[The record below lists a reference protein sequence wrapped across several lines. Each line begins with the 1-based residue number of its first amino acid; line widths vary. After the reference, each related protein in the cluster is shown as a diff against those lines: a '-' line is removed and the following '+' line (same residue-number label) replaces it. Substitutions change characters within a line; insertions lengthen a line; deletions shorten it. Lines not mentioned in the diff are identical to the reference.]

1 MWWQTCVSALL
12 ERSAMK
18 TKEQKQQ
25 DIALLKEEFG
35 DAGNALVVSFQG
47 LTVEKDWELRRALEK
62 AELNYRVVKNTLGK
76 LAVEGTPL
84 EPLREHFIG
93 MTAIAYSQTDP
104 VGLAKVLSKFA
115 KENAQ
120 LKFKAGIVEGRVI
133 NIKDIDALA
142 ALPSKEELISKL
154 MFVLNSPAQRIAT
167 AVNGVARNLAVVI
180 KQIADQ
186 KSGGEQASEQPGEQ
200 AS

>member
-1 MWWQTCVSALL
+1 
-12 ERSAMK
+12 MK
-18 TKEQKQQ
+18 TKEQKQK
-25 DIALLKEEFG
+25 DIALLKEQFVA
-35 DAGNALVVSFQG
+35 AGNALVVSFQG
-47 LTVEKDWELRRALEK
+47 LTVEKDGELRRALEK

-84 EPLREHFIG
+84 EPLKDSFIG
-93 MTAIAYSQTDP
+93 MTAIAYSENDP

-120 LKFKAGIVEGRVI
+120 LKFKAGVVEGRVI
-133 NIKDIDALA
+133 NVKDIEALA

-154 MFVLNSPAQRIAT
+154 MFLLNSPAQRIAI

-186 KSGGEQASEQPGEQ
+186 KGEPQS
-200 AS
+200 S

>member
-1 MWWQTCVSALL
+1 
-12 ERSAMK
+12 MK

-35 DAGNALVVSFQG
+35 DADNALIVTFQG

-62 AELNYRVVKNTLGK
+62 AELNYRVVKNTLVK
-76 LAVEGTPL
+76 IAVEGTPL
-84 EPLREHFIG
+84 EPLKDHFTG
-93 MTAIAYSQTDP
+93 MTAVAYSQNDP

-115 KENAQ
+115 KDNAQ

-133 NIKDIDALA
+133 NVKDVDALA
-142 ALPSKEELISKL
+142 SLPSKEELISKL
-154 MFVLNSPAQRIAT
+154 MFLLNSPAQRIAI

-186 KSGGEQASEQPGEQ
+186 KGEQQS
-200 AS
+200 